1 MHHYKNLV
9 TRLALALA
17 LCLSAGGAG
26 AAAVPYFHVD
36 IDTASLGGGPAYL
49 GLSFL
54 GLDSAEG
61 SSAILTGLTG
71 ALVGAETSSGSV
83 SGTLPGP
90 VVFSSTGWGGDLTQA
105 ITLGGHFSFDVSF
118 LVGSGDGS
126 TFSWALFND
135 TQYLGANGDLGSIF
149 VQPGAAQAQQLSF
162 VTNALT
168 QVNMVPEPSSVWL
181 LLLAGC
187 VMFASL
193 RRKRQD

>member
-36 IDTASLGGGPAYL
+36 IDTSSLGGGQAYL

-54 GLDSAEG
+54 GLDSAEA

-71 ALVGAETSSGSV
+71 ALVGAETSSGAV
-83 SGTLPGP
+83 SGTLPGT
-90 VVFSSTGWGGDLTQA
+90 VVFSSTGWGGDLVQA
-105 ITLGGHFSFDVSF
+105 VTLGGHFSFDVSF
-118 LVGSGDGS
+118 VVGSGDGS
-126 TFSWALFND
+126 AFSWALFND

-149 VQPGAAQAQQLSF
+149 VQPGAAPGQQLGF

-168 QVNMVPEPSSVWL
+168 QVNMVPEPSSVL
-181 LLLAGC
+181 LMLLAGC
-187 VMFASL
+187 AMFASL
-193 RRKRQD
+193 RRNRQD